1 MKNILILALLISF
14 AQGDIVKKET
24 LACPS
29 IEALRD
35 APLSKEDDAMSL
47 SLYSIA
53 NDCIIISH
61 KDKIEAVGYDPLN
74 TKEMFQKIIYKK
86 TGATLYIL
94 KSSINVEQGGKKNTM
109 RF

>member
-1 MKNILILALLISF
+1 MKNILILALLVSF

-29 IEALRD
+29 VKALRD
-35 APLSKEDDAMSL
+35 APLNKENDSMSL

-61 KDKIEAVGYDPLN
+61 KDKIEAVGDDPLSIQ
-74 TKEMFQKIIYKK
+74 EIFQKIIYKK

-94 KSSINVEQGGKKNTM
+94 KSSINVEQSGKKNTI